1 MLKFYLISDYICW
14 KTLCLQKRGWSF
26 LVRIVNVFQVLII
39 LVKISMID
47 VWHSSRY
54 TSVPCSISSHLLEQK
69 SIPSDIGW
77 TYVEINCLFGL
88 KEQLK
93 SHLQLWKLV
102 CLYIYVYTHK
112 SYIYMYIHTSYTW
125 RLHVFRLEFKNTDEL
140 FTIFRS
146 TVKVCVRYCSSIF
159 YFFTKW

>member
-26 LVRIVNVFQVLII
+26 LVRIVNVFQMLFWW
-39 LVKISMID
+39 KISIID

-88 KEQLK
+88 KERLK

-102 CLYIYVYTHK
+102 CIYIYICIYTQVIYIYVYN
-112 SYIYMYIHTSYTW
+112 TSYTW

-140 FTIFRS
+140 FNIFRS

>member
-26 LVRIVNVFQVLII
+26 LVRIVNVFQMLFWW
-39 LVKISMID
+39 KISIID

-102 CLYIYVYTHK
+102 CLYIYICIYTQVIYIYVYT
-112 SYIYMYIHTSYTW
+112 YVIYMTS
-125 RLHVFRLEFKNTDEL
+125 
-140 FTIFRS
+140 S
-146 TVKVCVRYCSSIF
+146 CVQIGI
-159 YFFTKW
+159 

>member
-26 LVRIVNVFQVLII
+26 LVRIVNVFQMLTIWW
-39 LVKISMID
+39 KISIID

-69 SIPSDIGW
+69 SVPSDIGWTW

-88 KEQLK
+88 KERLK

-102 CLYIYVYTHK
+102 CIYIYI
-112 SYIYMYIHTSYTW
+112 YIYYIYIYIYYIHSIYIQSFVLLFFPIFAPNLW
-125 RLHVFRLEFKNTDEL
+125 RLHVFRLEFKN
-140 FTIFRS
+140 RW
-146 TVKVCVRYCSSIF
+146 TV
-159 YFFTKW
+159 